1 MVNHPNDTGS
11 DNELSV
17 ALDTL
22 QAGDGTQPEPGDEV
36 EVQVK
41 GKITRIDESRNC
53 AYVEPTEAN
62 GEPPPD
68 MGDGDNDA
76 DDLRNAASEADKGQG
91 WPSQQ
96 SSY

>member
-41 GKITRIDESRNC
+41 GKITRIDEQRNC
-53 AYVEPTEAN
+53 AYVEPTECN

-68 MGDGDNDA
+68 NGDDGGDQLRQAANDA
-76 DDLRNAASEADKGQG
+76 DNGQDQS
-91 WPSQQ
+91 WPSSQ